1 MDTKT
6 TIALALGLG
15 SMDTAALDEWA
26 RAWKQDITPALVEE
40 AVEAADGRL
49 DDTGDWL
56 FFLVAQRASQDVAA
70 ELGMDRF
77 NYGHDQRR
85 EDYENALGIAVNG
98 SASTVCFNGELC
110 TDRDELANAARAWLD
125 ARAA

>member
-6 TIALALGLG
+6 AICLALGLG
-15 SMDTAALDEWA
+15 RMDTAALDEWA

-56 FFLVAQRASQDVAA
+56 FLLVAQHAAQDVAV
-70 ELGMDRF
+70 ELGMDRYD
-77 NYGHDQRR
+77 YGRDDRR
-85 EDYENALGIAVNG
+85 TAYESALGIAANG
-98 SASTVCFNGELC
+98 SASTVCFDGASC